1 MGLERFKVEGNIIHP
16 IVGIGF
22 INFLLTVVV
31 LIMSATVFAKPS
43 GIEMELSSFR
53 EGINPSGQEVVI
65 AVTGE
70 NVIYVNGRVVT
81 LNELRRFLAEGNFR
95 GGALTVKVDR
105 LASMGRLAD
114 ILDLC
119 RGISG
124 ASVNVST
131 IL

>member
-1 MGLERFKVEGNIIHP
+1 MSLERLQIKGNIFHP
-16 IVGIGF
+16 ILVVGYL
-22 INFLLTVVV
+22 NLVLTLIV
-31 LIMSATVFAKPS
+31 LIMSATVFGRPS
-43 GIEMELSSFR
+43 GVQMEFPSVR
-53 EGINPSGQEVVI
+53 NEAGNSGQGVTI
-65 AVTGE
+65 AITGE

-81 LNELRRFLAEGNFR
+81 LIELRRFLAQGDFSR
-95 GGALTVKVDR
+95 DTLIIKADPK
-105 LASMGRLAD
+105 ASMGRLSD